1 MEYITKNELY
11 EEIRIRDGLV
21 LKIQKYKLL
30 SYTDFKSN
38 ELKGNITKV
47 GEKLHKLKKEIIRNE
62 WSKGE
67 ITYPIGTYIINKMP
81 VEKCSMEEYCYEV
94 TSSGGSIMGS
104 KDKVINDLNKIIKQI
119 ENTR

>member
-1 MEYITKNELY
+1 MIKPHFIIKKNL
-11 EEIRIRDGLV
+11 
-21 LKIQKYKLL
+21 Q
-30 SYTDFKSN
+30 KSN
-38 ELKGNITKV
+38 QT
-47 GEKLHKLKKEIIRNE
+47 NE
-62 WSKGE
+62 YFSDALTSE
-67 ITYPIGTYIINKMP
+67 VLTYIINKMP

>member
-30 SYTDFKSN
+30 SYTGFKSN

-67 ITYPIGTYIINKMP
+67 IAYPIGTYIINKMP
-81 VEKCSMEEYCYEV
+81 VENAVWKSIVMKLLHLEEV
-94 TSSGGSIMGS
+94 LW
-104 KDKVINDLNKIIKQI
+104 VAKIKL
-119 ENTR
+119 